1 MKIQVFGAGI
11 SGSFLYFLLGRDF
24 EVGIKD
30 VRSSP
35 DCGCAWGTVY
45 REARTLYQ
53 MIGIN
58 FDEYVLVKPEAVIIN
73 GVRLRNME
81 IVTFDRKNLLKDIWR
96 EINFGETE
104 ADLIVDATGC
114 ERAFLPRI
122 KNDELLSLIHI

>member
-1 MKIQVFGAGI
+1 MRIQIYGGGI

-58 FDEYVLVKPEAVIIN
+58 FDEYGLVKPGAVIIN
-73 GVRLRNME
+73 GVRLRNCLLY
-81 IVTFDRKNLLKDIWR
+81 TSPSPRDR
-96 EINFGETE
+96 G
-104 ADLIVDATGC
+104 
-114 ERAFLPRI
+114 
-122 KNDELLSLIHI
+122 